1 MRRAIVFQMDVYRF
15 SISWSRLLPNGMV
28 GSVNRAG
35 VDYYNNLITE
45 LMSKGVKPMVRT
57 NNLPFSLV

>member
-1 MRRAIVFQMDVYRF
+1 MDVYRF

-45 LMSKGVKPMVRT
+45 LMSKGVKPMVRP